1 MILSP
6 KSVTLEELATFVLTS
21 TALVPGLLAFSI
33 GSRGSL
39 KSWLA
44 VQQAPPAPRLDQ
56 DVEKSMK
63 RKMMAV
69 VGLTLVAI
77 LGLEVYLF
85 AQGNEQTIDRFF
97 TYLFGYVF
105 ETAAIGLFVEVTQ
118 ALQWSVHRGVA
129 NTLHF
134 RPQRISRARLL
145 TAAAAATA
153 LNVGA
158 YYDAHVAC
166 GGALVTA
173 VLVSRLS
180 AIPSKTFSLRGCIFV
195 LLSIVAFVSILSG
208 VAIMAAI
215 KMDKD
220 GEPLPEEPEPI
231 AFASAHV
238 MKYINYFI
246 TAFYTMIPG
255 VFIAG
260 CYRYDYSNALDASA
274 ETFAPVQLESVEA
287 PACKVG
293 YLSAGVLL
301 PSKAPNWFAKPF
313 YTVALW
319 SWLLAQLSTAGLF
332 ALALPF
338 PKALLE
344 TGPYTL
350 LSFYLSSIFLVVAVT
365 LTAVF
370 KGEAKKMWTYKE
382 IWITKADK
390 GIVLEGEEGTG
401 PAAEQEETLPAYE
414 APVVVGDTKEP
425 VVAAYEVP
433 DAKV

>member
-1 MILSP
+1 MTP
-6 KSVTLEELATFVLTS
+6 KSVTLEEFTTFVLTS

-44 VQQAPPAPRLDQ
+44 VQQAPPAPRLDK

-63 RKMMAV
+63 RKMIAV
-69 VGLTLVAI
+69 FGLTLTAI
-77 LGLEVYLF
+77 VGLEIYLF
-85 AQGNEQTIDRFF
+85 AQGDEKTIDRFF
-97 TYLFGYVF
+97 TYLFGYIF
-105 ETAAIGLFVEVTQ
+105 ETAAVGLFVEMTQ
-118 ALQWSVHRGVA
+118 ALQWSAHRGVA

-134 RPQRISRARLL
+134 RPQRISKARLL
-145 TAAAAATA
+145 VAAAAATA

-158 YYDAHVAC
+158 FYDAHVAC

-173 VLVSRLS
+173 VLATRLS
-180 AIPSKTFSLRGCIFV
+180 AVPSKTFSLRGCILV
-195 LLSIVAFVSILSG
+195 LLSIVALSSILSG
-208 VAIMAAI
+208 LAIMAAI

-220 GEPLPEEPEPI
+220 GEPVPDEPEQI
-231 AFASAHV
+231 AFASTNV

-260 CYRYDYSNALDASA
+260 CFRYDYSNALDASA

-293 YLSAGVLL
+293 YLSSGVLL
-301 PSKAPNWFAKPF
+301 PLRAPNWFAKPF

-319 SWLLAQLSTAGLF
+319 SWLLAQFSTAGLF

-338 PKALLE
+338 PKAILE
-344 TGPYTL
+344 TGAYTF
-350 LSFYLSSIFLVVAVT
+350 LSFYLSSIYLVVAVV

-382 IWITKADK
+382 IWIAKADK
-390 GIVLEGEEGTG
+390 GVVLEGEEGTG
-401 PAAEQEETLPAYE
+401 SVAEQEETLPAYE
-414 APVVVGDTKEP
+414 APVVVGDVKAPISTG
-425 VVAAYEVP
+425 YEVT
-433 DAKV
+433 DNKA